1 MNAVKDIR
9 VGVIGKH
16 AFEIHQVLA
25 KYGDGTA
32 DLEDGDEDG
41 GPAKVEERLVLCQQS
56 KRKKRTRRK
65 GQEEQEEKDKKKRTR
80 RTRRT

>member
-1 MNAVKDIR
+1 LNAVKDIR

-41 GPAKVEERLVLCQQS
+41 GPACGVGVV
-56 KRKKRTRRK
+56 
-65 GQEEQEEKDKKKRTR
+65 KKKSF
-80 RTRRT
+80 